1 MTPDG
6 RPSAGI
12 PATGLQPPA
21 APLQAKHAPAG
32 RQGLVWLALLFVIV
46 LGLGVLL
53 VLPKLVSPGVAT
65 GVEKNPTAA
74 AVKPPAAPT
83 DAALSRGKAE
93 QALQAFLRT
102 RARLELANVAIW
114 GEPEWSQA
122 VDGANRGNDLFTQR
136 QFALAAEAFLAST
149 DLLLALESGKGQ
161 RMISALDSGWQAL
174 GNDESVTA
182 AGFFEIAKAIDPGSQ
197 DALDGLERAQVR
209 PDLLR
214 LMADGDFAR
223 SNDDL
228 PGAQAV
234 YLEAVALDGAYEPA
248 QAALRDITAEINRRA
263 FRDAMSRALGA
274 LQAEQLDTAEAAL
287 QQAAI
292 LEPDSEVVLNTRQE
306 LAQTRQKLWLEG
318 QRRAVATAESNEDWP
333 AAVSIYRQVLARMPQ
348 AAFARQGLVFAGDR
362 ERLHQQLD
370 HYLDDPA
377 RLYSDQPRS
386 NAEELLESVGSPP
399 ATETVLT
406 DKADQL
412 RKLIETATTP
422 RLVTLQS
429 DGLTSVQIY
438 HVGRLGQFATRQLE
452 LRPGTYTVV
461 GSRPGYRDVRQTL
474 TVTPGSEQSALDIRC
489 EERI

>member
-12 PATGLQPPA
+12 PASGLQPPA
-21 APLQAKHAPAG
+21 APLQAKHTAAG
-32 RQGLVWLALLFVIV
+32 RQGLVWLALVFVVV

-53 VLPKLVSPGVAT
+53 VLPKLVSPGVAA
-65 GVEKNPTAA
+65 GVEKDPTPA
-74 AVKPPAAPT
+74 AVKPPVVPS
-83 DAALSRGKAE
+83 DAALSRSKAE
-93 QALQAFLRT
+93 QALQVFLRT

-114 GEPEWSQA
+114 GEPEWSRA
-122 VDGANRGNDLFTQR
+122 IDGANSGNDLFTQR

-149 DLLLALESGKGQ
+149 DLLLALESGKAQ

-174 GNDESVTA
+174 GNDESATA

-197 DALDGLERAQVR
+197 ATLDGLERAQVR

-214 LMADGDFAR
+214 LLTEGDFAR
-223 SNDDL
+223 SADDL
-228 PGAQAV
+228 PRAQAF
-234 YLEAVALDGAYEPA
+234 YLEAVALDGAHEPA
-248 QAALRDITAEINRRA
+248 QTALRDITAEINERA
-263 FRDAMSRALGA
+263 FRDAMSRALAA

-292 LEPDSEVVLNTRQE
+292 LEPESEVVLNTRQE
-306 LAQTRQKLWLEG
+306 LAQTRQKLWLEA
-318 QRRAVATAESNEDWP
+318 QRRAVAAAESNEDWP
-333 AAVSIYRQVLARMPQ
+333 AAVTIYRQLLARMPQ

-362 ERLHQQLD
+362 VRLHQQLD

-377 RLYSDQPRS
+377 RLYSDQPRA
-386 NAEELLESVGSPP
+386 NAEKLLESVGSPP
-399 ATETVLT
+399 ATETVLA
-406 DKADQL
+406 DKASRL
-412 RKLIETATTP
+412 RNMIETATTP

-438 HVGRLGQFATRQLE
+438 HIGRLGQFDTRQLE
-452 LRPGTYTVV
+452 LLPGTYTVV

-474 TVTPGSEQSALDIRC
+474 TVTPNPEQSTLDIRC